1 MNGERGERGVVGD
14 QARDAGQ
21 AGPARTDALPD
32 GAAPLLSMVVST
44 ERDIFALRRQAK
56 VCAEAAGMEQR
67 DQVRLA
73 TAVSELGRD
82 LLRPVGLSAYF
93 ALLDDA
99 RGHRPASLKVVFA
112 WDAGRPASAESL
124 AAVARLLPRVRQEI
138 RPQGQRPGGRIEIE
152 CALPPTR
159 AATAERAED
168 IRRAVRAE
176 AGTGATMIDDLRAQ
190 TRDLLAALEESRAQ
204 REELERLN
212 AELEQTNQGVVALY
226 TELSQELE
234 ETNRGVVAL
243 YAELDEKSRLLREA
257 SESKTRFWSNI
268 SHELRTPINSVIG
281 LSHILLD
288 PGSEPLTTEQ
298 HRQVSL
304 ISAAGNML
312 LMLVDELLD
321 VAKAE
326 AGRLVPQFAAV
337 DLPALLAQVNG
348 LMAGAAPVPGV
359 VLAVGDGL
367 GLPYLETDEVM
378 LTRILRNLISN
389 SLKFTQEGE
398 VRLDVRVD
406 PDGWLRFVV
415 SDTGVGIPADQQT
428 KVFEEFYQVPGP
440 HQRNRSGTGLGLPYA
455 RRLSGLLGGSL
466 MLESEPGRGT
476 TVTVRLPPRP
486 DAPAAP
492 IRKLG
497 TVVSAD
503 DDPVFAEV
511 FLPVLEQ
518 LAEQVV
524 QVNSGEEALEAV
536 RATSP
541 DAVLLDLH
549 MPGLDGQAVLAEL
562 AADPDLCR
570 IPVVVVTE
578 AGPAERAGSGLSHAR
593 GVVSKNRVT
602 AERLAELLG
611 AVPGE
616 EVPDEPR

>member
-1 MNGERGERGVVGD
+1 VTTDRPETNPGSDPRSPERASTQPTAHDDRARG
-14 QARDAGQ
+14 
-21 AGPARTDALPD
+21 
-32 GAAPLLSMVVST
+32 GAILLTMAVSSA
-44 ERDIFALRRQAK
+44 RDIFTLRRLAK
-56 VCAEAAGMEQR
+56 VCAEASGMEQR

-82 LLRPVGLSAYF
+82 LLRPDGLSAYF
-93 ALLDDA
+93 TLRESGREHWSSALL
-99 RGHRPASLKVVFA
+99 VVFE
-112 WDAGRPASAESL
+112 WDAGRPAGAESL
-124 AAVARLLPRVRQEI
+124 AAVARLLPQVRQETWSAG
-138 RPQGQRPGGRIEIE
+138 RQPGGRIVIE
-152 CALPPTR
+152 CALPPAR
-159 AATAERAED
+159 AASAGRAED
-168 IRRAVRAE
+168 VRRAVRAE

-212 AELEQTNQGVVALY
+212 AELAQTNQGVVALY

-288 PGSEPLTTEQ
+288 PGSEPLSTEQ

-304 ISAAGNML
+304 IGAAGNML

-326 AGRLVPQFAAV
+326 AGRLVPQFSAV

-359 VLAVGDGL
+359 ALAVGEGL

-378 LTRILRNLISN
+378 LTRILRNLLSN
-389 SLKFTQEGE
+389 SLKFTHEGE
-398 VRLDVRVD
+398 VRLDVGLD

-415 SDTGVGIPADQQT
+415 SDTGVGIPPDQQT

-440 HQRNRSGTGLGLPYA
+440 HQRNRSGTGLALQ
-455 RRLSGLLGGSL
+455 
-466 MLESEPGRGT
+466 SEPGRGT

-524 QVNSGEEALEAV
+524 QVGSGEEALAAV
-536 RATSP
+536 RATGP

-549 MPGLDGQAVLAEL
+549 MPGLGGQAVLAAL
-562 AADPDLCR
+562 AADPELRR

-578 AGPAERAGSGLSHAR
+578 AGPAERAAVGLSHAR

-611 AVPGE
+611 PVPGE
-616 EVPDEPR
+616 EAPDEPR

>member
-1 MNGERGERGVVGD
+1 MTGQNPPAAAPADAAGD
-14 QARDAGQ
+14 GF
-21 AGPARTDALPD
+21 
-32 GAAPLLSMVVST
+32 APLLAVPVDS
-44 ERDIFALRRQAK
+44 ERDIFLLRRQAK
-56 VCAEAAGMEQR
+56 VCAEAAGMENR

-73 TAVSELGRD
+73 TAVSELSRD
-82 LLRPVGLSAYF
+82 LLRADGLTASFRLREPDPA
-93 ALLDDA
+93 ALLVEF
-99 RGHRPASLKVVFA
+99 G
-112 WDAGRPASAESL
+112 WTGGRAPSAESL
-124 AAVARLLPRVRQEI
+124 AAVSRLLPQVRSQD
-138 RPQGQRPGGRIEIE
+138 RPGGAPGGRIVIE
-152 CALPPTR
+152 CALPSAR
-159 AATAERAED
+159 AGSAGRAER
-168 IRRAVRAE
+168 IRLAVRAV
-176 AGTGATMIDDLRAQ
+176 AGTGVTMIDDLRAQ

-204 REELERLN
+204 REELQRLN

-243 YAELDEKSRLLREA
+243 YGELDEKSRLLREA

-288 PGSEPLTTEQ
+288 PGSDPLTAEQ
-298 HRQVSL
+298 RRQVSL
-304 ISAAGNML
+304 VSAAGNML

-326 AGRLVPQFAAV
+326 AGRLVPQFSAV
-337 DLPALLAQVNG
+337 DLPALLAQVHG
-348 LMAGAAPVPGV
+348 LMRGTAPAPGV
-359 VLAVGDGL
+359 LLSVCDGF

-378 LTRILRNLISN
+378 LTRILRNLLSN

-398 VRLDVRVD
+398 VRLDVGVD

-415 SDTGVGIPADQQT
+415 ADSGVGIAQDQQT

-466 MLESEPGRGT
+466 TLESEPGRGT

-492 IRKLG
+492 IRRLG
-497 TVVSAD
+497 TVLSAD

-511 FLPVLEQ
+511 FRPVLEQ

-524 QVNSGEEALEAV
+524 QVDSGEEVLTAV
-536 RATSP
+536 RAIEP

-549 MPGLDGQAVLAEL
+549 MPGLDGQAVLAAL
-562 AADPDLCR
+562 AADPKLR
-570 IPVVVVTE
+570 HIPVVVVTE

-611 AVPGE
+611 AVPGAE
-616 EVPDEPR
+616 DPDEQP